1 MAGRGRQILLRYAQ
15 ALHELARQ
23 GGAVESVTATLDG
36 LHETVAHN
44 EELRIHL
51 ASPQLG
57 HESKKRLVLG
67 VLGRG
72 QTGDGA
78 DDLVRRTVGLLV
90 DRGRASLVGELGP
103 VFREVADEAAG
114 RLSAKVRSAAPLDEG
129 QRSRLVQQLG
139 ALTGKTISL
148 EESVDPGLLGGVSI
162 ILGSQMIDGSVRRR
176 LQSLQGSLMRA
187 PVGAAS

>member
-1 MAGRGRQILLRYAQ
+1 MAGSGRQILLRYAQ
-15 ALHELARQ
+15 ALHELASA
-23 GGAVESVTATLDG
+23 GGAVERVMATLDG
-36 LHETVAHN
+36 LHETVEHN
-44 EELRIHL
+44 EELRLHL

-57 HESKKRLVLG
+57 NSSKKRLVLG
-67 VLGRG
+67 VLGDD
-72 QTGDGA
+72 T

-90 DRGRASLVGELGP
+90 DRGRAALVGGLGP
-103 VFREVADEAAG
+103 VFREVAMAAAG
-114 RLSAKVRSAAPLDEG
+114 RLTAKVTSAAPLDDG
-129 QRSRLVQQLG
+129 QRSRLVEQLG

-176 LQSLQGSLMRA
+176 LESLQGSLMRA